1 MVVLTTHHT
10 LTRTPAGYRDID
22 LGQWAV

>member
-1 MVVLTTHHT
+1 VVLTTHHT
-10 LTRTPAGYRDID
+10 LSRKPAGYRELD